1 LTPAV
6 VAGVIR
12 APMKQRQSQPRSR
25 QQPDTAQAP
34 SFESAPWSPRE
45 LVLEEPHSSG
55 GAPLRLEQNDHVV
68 DVELD
73 GDAILR
79 QKL

>member
-1 LTPAV
+1 
-6 VAGVIR
+6 
-12 APMKQRQSQPRSR
+12 MKQKQSSPRPQR
-25 QQPDTAQAP
+25 QPDTAEAP

-45 LVLEEPHSSG
+45 LVLEEPRSSG
-55 GAPLRLEQNDHVV
+55 GAPLRLEQNDHLI

>member
-1 LTPAV
+1 
-6 VAGVIR
+6 
-12 APMKQRQSQPRSR
+12 MKQRQSQPWSR

-34 SFESAPWSPRE
+34 SFESAPWFPRE
-45 LVLEEPHSSG
+45 LVVEEPRSSG
-55 GAPLRLEQNDHVV
+55 EPPLRLEQNDHVV

-73 GDAILR
+73 SDAILR

>member
-1 LTPAV
+1 
-6 VAGVIR
+6 
-12 APMKQRQSQPRSR
+12 
-25 QQPDTAQAP
+25 
-34 SFESAPWSPRE
+34 
-45 LVLEEPHSSG
+45 VLEEPHSSG

>member
-1 LTPAV
+1 
-6 VAGVIR
+6 
-12 APMKQRQSQPRSR
+12 MKQRQGQPRSR
-25 QQPDTAQAP
+25 QQPDTAQAT

-45 LVLEEPHSSG
+45 LVLEEPRSSG
-55 GAPLRLEQNDHVV
+55 GGPLRLEQNDHVV

-73 GDAILR
+73 GAAILR